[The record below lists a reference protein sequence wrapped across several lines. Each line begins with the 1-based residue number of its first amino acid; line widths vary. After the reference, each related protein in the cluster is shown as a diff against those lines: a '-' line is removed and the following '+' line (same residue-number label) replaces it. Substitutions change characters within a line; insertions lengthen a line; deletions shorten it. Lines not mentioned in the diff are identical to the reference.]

1 MYANECSSVAIC
13 ANRWR
18 PYFPV
23 FWTSGSRF
31 EIGRAEALASQRPCM
46 QIIARSR
53 RNVCKSIGIRLIFS
67 SFAGAPPGVFVF
79 FFACKCG
86 RRGGRRCKS
95 AAMAHLLIKGR
106 GRRCV
111 IAAYANEGP
120 DLYKPTDGLFVDFF
134 SSSPSSSPSTPAV
147 IVLSQPA
154 DRAVD
159 SLLKKKKSKKKSK
172 KKKKKMEKKKEANKK
187 NDAGR
192 HLVLVFLIFFAVVI
206 SSSSSFFS
214 FFYLFIAFSFYSRI
228 APFIRFYLFLFGSS
242 GKLVFRSTLSYI
254 VFEPIFNHFYRVFF
268 SIDLMSI
275 GIAVLV
281 ILDRYQSSFTCIQ
294 RRHFTILP
302 TGKFGVDS
310 FQGSVEFSI
319 KSSLN
324 FILTTLNSFKTNHY
338 QFFKTKV
345 VIVNLS
351 CCHLIAL
358 VLVKRNC

>member
-1 MYANECSSVAIC
+1 MSAVRLRFVPIDGDHIFQCFGRRAAVSKSVGRKRSLPNGRVCKSSRDRVAMYANRSGFGWFSRVLQG
-13 ANRWR
+13 RR
-18 PYFPV
+18 RV
-23 FWTSGSRF
+23 FLF
-31 EIGRAEALASQRPCM
+31 
-46 QIIARSR
+46 
-53 RNVCKSIGIRLIFS
+53 
-67 SFAGAPPGVFVF
+67 F